1 MNKTSALTVRFTPD
15 MRQTLEQIADREHR
29 PVANQV
35 VHFVAEGIK
44 AYAESNG
51 ILDNTPAV

>member
-1 MNKTSALTVRFTPD
+1 
-15 MRQTLEQIADREHR
+15 MRIGKRLFPY

-51 ILDNTPAV
+51 ILDNTSYETSGVPLNTPV